1 MGSDGLGEFEQ
12 LVLLAVVRCADAAYA
27 GSVRDEMETRTGRT
41 FSRGAVHVTLDRLER
56 KGYLRSSMGAPT
68 AERGGKA
75 KRLFIITAAGRK
87 TLQASLEGLEA
98 MRRGLGA
105 DLRWSTE
112 S

>member
-12 LVLLAVVRCADAAYA
+12 LILLAVVRCADEAYA
-27 GSVRDEMETRTGRT
+27 GSVRDEMETRTART

-56 KGYLRSSMGAPT
+56 KGYLRSVMGSPT

-75 KRLFIITAAGRK
+75 KRLFTITAAGRK
-87 TLQASLEGLEA
+87 TLQASLEGIEA